1 VEEHGMSDNN
11 PEFPL
16 REFAQVAD
24 FVSEHYEA
32 QPIALA
38 PIGHDATPSR
48 AVFRCDFADGSTW
61 SLHVFA
67 QHAVTPVWFG
77 GGLARDWLRGRAALL
92 AWLERQSYPA
102 PRVIPTHA
110 GASMAENDGTCMLA
124 LSYIPGDP
132 SAMSRDEPRQLG
144 ALLGRLHM
152 LAVPSVQIFAVPE
165 PIESQSLP
173 NSWWYPAGLAVAP
186 LLDGLEAIANDV
198 PARWQAL
205 HARFGE
211 DFRTVAKADLPV
223 TLIHGDCHPG
233 NAIVTPDGSV
243 AFIDWECAGIGTPVL
258 DLGGLLADCS
268 PDPVPGE
275 AIVVDPA
282 KVAAVME
289 GHQTYRTL
297 TSTER
302 DILLTACRFGVAFQ
316 GAIRFLW
323 ALENGWSER
332 IERSLV
338 RLQARYDAAEQAAVL
353 ALATL

>member
-1 VEEHGMSDNN
+1 MSESN
-11 PEFPL
+11 PEFPP
-16 REFAQVAD
+16 REYAKVAGI
-24 FVSEHYEA
+24 VSEHYEA

-48 AVFRCDFADGSTW
+48 AVFRCDFADGSAW

-67 QHAVTPVWFG
+67 QHALMPTWFG
-77 GGLARDWLRGRAALL
+77 SGLARDWLHGRATLL

-102 PRVIPTHA
+102 PRIIPTHV
-110 GASMAENDGTCMLA
+110 GELVAENDNTCMLA
-124 LSYIPGDP
+124 LSYIPGDL

-144 ALLGRLHM
+144 ALLGRLHT
-152 LAVPSVQIFAVPE
+152 LPVPSIQGFGSSGAV
-165 PIESQSLP
+165 ESRSLP
-173 NSWWYPAGLAVAP
+173 NSWWYPVRLAVAP
-186 LLDGLEAIANDV
+186 LLDGLETIANDV
-198 PARWQAL
+198 SARWQAL

-243 AFIDWECAGIGTPVL
+243 ALIDWECAGIGAAVL

-289 GHQTYRTL
+289 GYQAHRML
-297 TSTER
+297 TSAER
-302 DILLTACRFGVAFQ
+302 NILLTACRFGVAFQ

-323 ALENGWSER
+323 ALEHGWSER